1 MRFGT
6 ACDNAYILKQ
16 PLKVLFTTKIIYS
29 DFLEII
35 RSMQQEKLV
44 VHYPDHGS
52 ISSNE
57 TEDPFMEFPRS
68 FEIL

>member
-1 MRFGT
+1 
-6 ACDNAYILKQ
+6 
-16 PLKVLFTTKIIYS
+16 
-29 DFLEII
+29 
-35 RSMQQEKLV
+35 MQQEKLV

-68 FEIL
+68 FEIPLKQLKINGIFNN